1 MTSRLGGLPLAATLA
16 AGIHVTSSLVRHPLP
31 DLGPGDVASVCH
43 EVDCLSGRV
52 RMVDVVE
59 VPGLQKLQGAV
70 VQWVVPA
77 EV

>member
-1 MTSRLGGLPLAATLA
+1 MTSGLGGLPLAATLA
-16 AGIHVTSSLVRHPLP
+16 TGVHVTSSLVCHPLP

-70 VQWVVPA
+70 V
-77 EV
+77 